1 MRKPA
6 MERRSGRLR
15 ILRNPSQLLIGTP
28 GKLIFDLISSY
39 SSGIFPKSNFVGETI
54 KSRDF
59 IRFNNAEKA
68 TSWKPQ

>member
-1 MRKPA
+1 

-15 ILRNPSQLLIGTP
+15 ILRNPSQLLIGMP
-28 GKLIFDLISSY
+28 GKLKGLISSY
-39 SSGIFPKSNFVGETI
+39 SSGIFPKSNFVGETT